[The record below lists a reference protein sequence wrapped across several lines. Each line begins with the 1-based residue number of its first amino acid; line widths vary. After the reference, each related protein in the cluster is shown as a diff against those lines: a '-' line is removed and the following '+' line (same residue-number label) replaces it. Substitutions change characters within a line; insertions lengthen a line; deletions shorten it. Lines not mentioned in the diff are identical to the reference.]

1 MTMKKLGK
9 GCLVVVGVF
18 VVLVMLGALF
28 GRPTAS
34 NPNISAPTTGIVGQA
49 VANNAT
55 AIPAQPTAA
64 PEPPT
69 AAPKAMAIGDD
80 VLVDEMRWK
89 ILSAE
94 DLGNTLKS
102 DNTYIKDLKTSGRFV
117 KVRFEME
124 NRSKHLLSYAGLDLV
139 DSQDRSFK
147 NANNA
152 LQFIPQDELC
162 VFENLNPNI
171 VKTCTVIY
179 EIPANASRLHAEVTG
194 LTFLG
199 SAKELVDLGLTLK

>member
-18 VVLVMLGALF
+18 VVLIVFGALF
-28 GRPTAS
+28 GRPTVS
-34 NPNISAPTTGIVGQA
+34 KPNSGAPTTGIVGQA

-55 AIPAQPTAA
+55 AIPELPTAA
-64 PEPPT
+64 S
-69 AAPKAMAIGDD
+69 KALAIGDD

-102 DNTYIKDLKTSGRFV
+102 DNTFIKDLKTSGRFV

-124 NRSKHLLSYAGLDLV
+124 NRSKDLLNYAGLDLV
-139 DSQDRSFK
+139 DSQERSFK
-147 NANNA
+147 NASGA
-152 LQFIPQDELC
+152 LSFIPQEEMC

-179 EIPANASRLHAEVTG
+179 EIPANASGLHAEVTG
-194 LTFLG
+194 LTLLG
-199 SAKELVDLGLTLK
+199 SAKALIDLGLTLK

>member
-18 VVLVMLGALF
+18 VVLVVLGALF

-34 NPNISAPTTGIVGQA
+34 NPNTSAPTTGIVGQA

-55 AIPAQPTAA
+55 AISEPPTAA

-69 AAPKAMAIGDD
+69 AAPKVLAIGDD

-124 NRSKHLLSYAGLDLV
+124 NRSKDLLNYAGLDLV

-147 NANNA
+147 NASGA
-152 LQFIPQDELC
+152 LSFIPEEEMC

-179 EIPANASRLHAEVTG
+179 EIPANASGLHAEVTG

-199 SAKELVDLGLTLK
+199 SAKALIDLGLTLK